1 MVSGCVIGASLDFSE
16 DLGVAPVTGDLY
28 VIKVKD
34 LAGQLSEVKMAVLH
48 ETSKNLVTHKMLF
61 YEPESLIDRS

>member
-1 MVSGCVIGASLDFSE
+1 M
-16 DLGVAPVTGDLY
+16 TGGLH